1 MTLILAMLGGWLKTA
16 LSFLKMIPWR
26 VFAAIAGALIAWHL
40 LAVHDRAQF
49 DKGFNA
55 GWSQQHQQLLDEQQ
69 SHAITRTS
77 LNTANIKIA
86 DQNREIEQ
94 LKAESDKRQAASADA
109 LKAAQ
114 AANKP
119 REAAAKALDASAAK
133 AGPRDAACVVSEA
146 FIASMKEL

>member
-1 MTLILAMLGGWLKTA
+1 MNFALDLLGARKSIAAHWQ
-16 LSFLKMIPWR
+16 W
-26 VFAAIAGALIAWHL
+26 FAAAALALLVWHAI
-40 LAVHDRAQF
+40 AVHDRAQF
-49 DKGFNA
+49 DKGYNA
-55 GWSQQHQQLLDEQQ
+55 GWSLKQRELVDEQQ
-69 SHAITRTS
+69 SHAVTRTS
-77 LNTANIKIA
+77 LNTANIKIS
-86 DQNREIEQ
+86 DQNREIEG

-133 AGPRDAACVVSEA
+133 AGPRDAACVASEA